1 MCGSGVRKRYL
12 LYKNEVYATNLIS
25 SDSVASY
32 DLTTRARSMGATMS
46 VVHAY
51 KNVIER
57 GVLTD

>member
-1 MCGSGVRKRYL
+1 MCGSGVRKRY

-25 SDSVASY
+25 SDSVAAY

-51 KNVIER
+51 KNVIQR
-57 GVLTD
+57 GYLTD